1 MSIPEL
7 YRQIKRN
14 PLVLVAVAGLIFP
27 LLSSGCGP
35 GVDDP
40 TPTPAL
46 SESMRDFLIPEPD
59 AERTVPQTGAERNMG
74 PIEKSGYPPIEP

>member
-1 MSIPEL
+1 M
-7 YRQIKRN
+7 
-14 PLVLVAVAGLIFP
+14 
-27 LLSSGCGP
+27 GCGP

-59 AERTVPQTGAERNMG
+59 AERTGEHPRSRDVDDR
-74 PIEKSGYPPIEP
+74 EKSGYPPIEP